1 MNEWLRPIEGMDFR
15 KKMLLITL
23 LPLVGA
29 LAIVIQAVVFGSSLP
44 IVGIAVLL
52 LCLLL
57 AFQIGNAEA
66 KAMRAV
72 ETSAQSIASG
82 QDYRQIQGY
91 GKNTPIGKTITQIR
105 ENATND
111 HQRNRAAIKQGIQE
125 IVVNLARRNQT
136 LVDRQVEVL
145 DALESSEEN
154 PDTLEQLFVVD
165 HLATRMRRNSESLL
179 VLADA
184 EAPKRRG
191 APVLVSDVLRVA
203 AGEVENYQNLS
214 VTTEKD
220 SYVSA
225 NAAVDL
231 AHLLAELIENA
242 TNFSPPNKSVEV
254 TGKFTIDDDYVINV
268 IDHGTGMSA
277 NQLELSNDI
286 LENPPELDLGLSRSL
301 GFRVIGRLAQR
312 LGMKATLHTT
322 PGSGVSAVVRIPKYL
337 LVDADGN
344 SNAPAE
350 AGAGLTAPAPAPR
363 SDNQDPTDRAAIK
376 SDTTATLSA
385 LKSLEGGTLAGS
397 SDRKDTAA
405 KKAKVAKGG
414 EKLSARRGKSKED
427 EAISKP
433 ANTKP
438 AAKESQPTKQAPK
451 GKAKPTKQAPKT
463 APKSAKPTETVEAP
477 AKRPEK
483 LADAVPSGEAFEK
496 GLDDLRAPEG
506 EEPVKLTKRKR
517 GNSAPT
523 SEGRAIPEGKTAAKA
538 SGRKPEEIRLML
550 SRYRDGIKGSEDE
563 TNGGS

>member
-1 MNEWLRPIEGMDFR
+1 MNEWLRPIEGMDF
-15 KKMLLITL
+15 KKKILLITL
-23 LPLVGA
+23 LPMIGVVAIIVQAAVFEAA
-29 LAIVIQAVVFGSSLP
+29 LPLA
-44 IVGIAVLL
+44 GITVLL
-52 LCLLL
+52 VCVFL

-66 KAMRAV
+66 RAMRAV
-72 ETSAQSIASG
+72 EISAKSIANG
-82 QDYRQIQGY
+82 DEYRQIQGY
-91 GKNTPIGKTITQIR
+91 GKNTPIGRTITQIR
-105 ENATND
+105 DNAAD
-111 HQRNRAAIKQGIQE
+111 DRERNRAAIKQGIQE

-145 DALESSEEN
+145 DGLESSEEN
-154 PDTLEQLFVVD
+154 PETLEQLFVVD

-268 IDHGTGMSA
+268 IDHGTGMSE

-344 SNAPAE
+344 SNAPEE
-350 AGAGLTAPAPAPR
+350 AGAGLTAPAPTAR
-363 SDNQDPTDRAAIK
+363 KQEEDPTGRSAIQ

-385 LKSLEGGTLAGS
+385 LKGLEGGTLAGS
-397 SDRKDTAA
+397 SDNTAA
-405 KKAKVAKGG
+405 KKAKIAEGG
-414 EKLSARRGKSKED
+414 EKLSARRGKPKAEKAD
-427 EAISKP
+427 AEAKDFNEQSQPTKAAP
-433 ANTKP
+433 KGKGKP
-438 AAKESQPTKQAPK
+438 AAKDSK
-451 GKAKPTKQAPKT
+451 
-463 APKSAKPTETVEAP
+463 KPTETVEAP

-483 LADAVPSGEAFEK
+483 LSEAVPSGEAFEK
-496 GLDDLRAPEG
+496 GLDDLRKPEG
-506 EEPVKLTKRKR
+506 EAPTKLTKRKR
-517 GNSAPT
+517 GSSAPT
-523 SEGRAIPEGKTAAKA
+523 SEGRAIPEGQTAAKA

>member
-1 MNEWLRPIEGMDFR
+1 MDFK
-15 KKMLLITL
+15 KKMLLIML
-23 LPLVGA
+23 LPLLGA
-29 LAIVIQAVVFGSSLP
+29 VAILLEVTIFDSSVPIFG
-44 IVGIAVLL
+44 IVGLLVAVF
-52 LCLLL
+52 
-57 AFQIGNAEA
+57 AAYQIVSAEA
-66 KAMRAV
+66 KAMRTV
-72 ETSAQSIASG
+72 EANALSIANG
-82 QDYRQIQGY
+82 GEYKQIQGY
-91 GKNTPIGKTITQIR
+91 GNNTPMGNAIDQIR
-105 ENATND
+105 DNAND
-111 HQRNRAAIKQGIQE
+111 TKDRNRSAIKQGIQE

-145 DALESSEEN
+145 DGLESSEEN
-154 PDTLEQLFVVD
+154 PETLEQLFVVD

-220 SYVSA
+220 SFVSA

-242 TNFSPPNKSVEV
+242 TNFSPPDKSVEV
-254 TGKFTIDDDYVINV
+254 TAKFTIDDDYVINV
-268 IDHGTGMSA
+268 IDHGTGMSE

-322 PGSGVSAVVRIPKYL
+322 PGSGVSAIVRIPKYL
-337 LVDADGN
+337 LVDAAGN

-350 AGAGLTAPAPAPR
+350 AGAGLTAPAPAP
-363 SDNQDPTDRAAIK
+363 SDAQADDPTGRAALK

-385 LKSLEGGTLAGS
+385 LKGLEGGTLAGS
-397 SDRKDTAA
+397 KSGEKASA
-405 KKAKVAKGG
+405 KKAKVVKGG
-414 EKLSARRGKSKED
+414 EKLSARRGQAPTKDAPGAKTPAKAD
-427 EAISKP
+427 KP
-433 ANTKP
+433 IETVKAPDTKP
-438 AAKESQPTKQAPK
+438 Q
-451 GKAKPTKQAPKT
+451 
-463 APKSAKPTETVEAP
+463 
-477 AKRPEK
+477 K
-483 LADAVPSGEAFEK
+483 LAEAVPTGEEFDK
-496 GLDDLRAPEG
+496 GLDNLRTPEG
-506 EEPVKLTKRKR
+506 KTPAKLTKRTR
-517 GNSAPT
+517 GTSAPA
-523 SEGRAIPEGKTAAKA
+523 SEGRDIPDGQPLAKA

>member
-1 MNEWLRPIEGMDFR
+1 MDFK
-15 KKMLLITL
+15 KKMLLIML
-23 LPLVGA
+23 LPLLGA
-29 LAIVIQAVVFGSSLP
+29 VAILLEVTIFDSSVPIFG
-44 IVGIAVLL
+44 IVGLLIAVF
-52 LCLLL
+52 
-57 AFQIGNAEA
+57 AAYQIVSAEA
-66 KAMRAV
+66 KAMRTV
-72 ETSAQSIASG
+72 EANALSIADG
-82 QDYRQIQGY
+82 GEYKQIQGY
-91 GKNTPIGKTITQIR
+91 GKNTPMGNAIDQIR
-105 ENATND
+105 DNAND
-111 HQRNRAAIKQGIQE
+111 TKDRNRSAIKQGIQE

-145 DALESSEEN
+145 DGLESSEEN
-154 PDTLEQLFVVD
+154 PETLEQLFVVD

-220 SYVSA
+220 SFVSA

-242 TNFSPPNKSVEV
+242 TNFSPPDKSVEV
-254 TGKFTIDDDYVINV
+254 TAKFTIDDDYVINV
-268 IDHGTGMSA
+268 IDHGTGMSE

-322 PGSGVSAVVRIPKYL
+322 PGSGVSAIVRIPKYL
-337 LVDADGN
+337 LVDAAGN

-350 AGAGLTAPAPAPR
+350 AGAGLTAPAPAP
-363 SDNQDPTDRAAIK
+363 SDAQADDPTGRAALK

-385 LKSLEGGTLAGS
+385 LKGLEGGTLAGS
-397 SDRKDTAA
+397 KSGEKASA
-405 KKAKVAKGG
+405 KKAKVVKGG
-414 EKLSARRGKSKED
+414 EKLSARRGQAPTKDAPGAKTPAKAD
-427 EAISKP
+427 KP
-433 ANTKP
+433 VETVKAPDTKP
-438 AAKESQPTKQAPK
+438 Q
-451 GKAKPTKQAPKT
+451 
-463 APKSAKPTETVEAP
+463 
-477 AKRPEK
+477 K
-483 LADAVPSGEAFEK
+483 LAEAVPTGEEFDK
-496 GLDDLRAPEG
+496 GLDNLRTPDTGAPT
-506 EEPVKLTKRKR
+506 KLTKRTK
-517 GNSAPT
+517 GTSAPV
-523 SEGRAIPEGKTAAKA
+523 SEGRDIPDGQPLAKA